1 MKTLQRKTEPVMIVL
16 TINFS
21 LFSALAICQVLLES
35 IYHPWLFLLCILG
48 GLVNLVFLYFL
59 VSKKNP
65 DKITEEKAVS
75 EFEKNKLMDDLEEE
89 AVRRKRRDQIEQN

>member
-1 MKTLQRKTEPVMIVL
+1 MK
-16 TINFS
+16 
-21 LFSALAICQVLLES
+21 
-35 IYHPWLFLLCILG
+35 LFLLCILG

-89 AVRRKRRDQIEQN
+89 AVRRKRHDQIEQN

>member
-21 LFSALAICQVLLES
+21 LFSALAICQLILES
-35 IYHPWLFLLCILG
+35 IYNPWLFLLCVLG
-48 GLVNLVFLYFL
+48 GLVNLISLYL
-59 VSKKNP
+59 LLSKNP
-65 DKITEEKAVS
+65 PEVITEEKVVS

>member
-21 LFSALAICQVLLES
+21 LFSALAICQIILES
-35 IYHPWLFLLCILG
+35 IYHPWLFLLCVLG
-48 GLVNLVFLYFL
+48 GLVNLFSLYL
-59 VSKKNP
+59 VLFKNP
-65 DKITEEKAVS
+65 PEVITEEKVVS

>member
-1 MKTLQRKTEPVMIVL
+1 MKTLQPKTEPVMIVL

-89 AVRRKRRDQIEQN
+89 AVRRKRHDQIEQN

>member
-1 MKTLQRKTEPVMIVL
+1 MIVL

-89 AVRRKRRDQIEQN
+89 AVRRKRHDQIEQN

>member
-21 LFSALAICQVLLES
+21 LFSALAICQVILEP
-35 IYHPWLFLLCILG
+35 IYHPWLFLLCVLG
-48 GLVNLVFLYFL
+48 GLVNLVSLYL
-59 VSKKNP
+59 LLSKNP
-65 DKITEEKAVS
+65 SEVITEEKVVS
-75 EFEKNKLMDDLEEE
+75 DFEKNKLMDDLEEE

>member
-21 LFSALAICQVLLES
+21 LFSALAICQVILEL
-35 IYHPWLFLLCILG
+35 IYHPWLFLLCVLG
-48 GLVNLVFLYFL
+48 GLVNLVSLYL
-59 VSKKNP
+59 LLSNP
-65 DKITEEKAVS
+65 PPEVITEEKVVS

>member
-1 MKTLQRKTEPVMIVL
+1 MIVL

-21 LFSALAICQVLLES
+21 LFSALTICQVILEL
-35 IYHPWLFLLCILG
+35 IYHPRFFLLCVLG
-48 GLVNLVFLYFL
+48 GLVNLISLYL
-59 VSKKNP
+59 LLSKNAP
-65 DKITEEKAVS
+65 EVITEEKVVS